1 MSVREQRVTGRILGG
16 MASLRIGNR
25 LVGPDAPPLVVA
37 ELGINHD
44 GHMDRM
50 HRMIDDA
57 AAAGVEAVKFQSHV
71 VEDEMIPNDVV
82 PGNAD
87 ESIYAMMQRCAL
99 SAEQE
104 REVFDHA
111 REAGMIPF
119 STPFSRAAADRLAEL
134 DVPVYKIG
142 SGECNNYPLV
152 RHVASMGKPVILS
165 TGMNDI
171 VSITPAVSLLREA
184 GVPFALLQCTSMYPT
199 PPEYVRL
206 GALDELAE
214 AFPDAVLGLSDH
226 TTSIW
231 ACVGAV
237 ARGADLLER
246 HFTSDRSWSGPDIPI
261 SSTPEEFAELVRAA
275 ATVALTRGGHK
286 EVLPEEQ
293 PTIDFAYASV
303 VTIADV
309 PEGTPLSTDNL
320 WVKRP
325 GTGPIHAREFEGLLG
340 RRASRP
346 LPRDTQ
352 LDWADL
358 QPA

>member
-1 MSVREQRVTGRILGG
+1 MPSLQLGD
-16 MASLRIGNR
+16 RT
-25 LVGPDAPPLVVA
+25 VGPEAPPLVVA

-57 AAAGVEAVKFQSHV
+57 ADAGVECVKFQSHV

-87 ESIYAMMQRCAL
+87 ESIYGMMQRCAL

-104 REVFDHA
+104 RDVFQHA
-111 REAGMIPF
+111 RERGMIAF

-134 DVPVYKIG
+134 DVPAYKIG

-152 RHVASMGKPVILS
+152 RHIASLGKPVILS

-171 VSITPAVSLLREA
+171 ASITPAVTLLREA

-206 GALDELAE
+206 GALAE
-214 AFPDAVLGLSDH
+214 MRAAFPDALLGLSDH

-231 ACVGAV
+231 ACLGAV
-237 ARGADLLER
+237 ALGGDLLER
-246 HFTSDRSWSGPDIPI
+246 HFTSDPTWSGPDIPI
-261 SSTPEEFAELVRAA
+261 SSTPEEFAELIEG
-275 ATVALTRGGHK
+275 ATTIALARGGRK

-303 VTIADV
+303 VTIDDV
-309 PEGTPLSTDNL
+309 PPGEPLSTDNL

-325 GTGPIHAREFEGLLG
+325 GTGQIHAREFEGLLG
-340 RRASRP
+340 RRVLRA

-352 LDWADL
+352 LSWNDL
-358 QPA
+358 EPV

>member
-1 MSVREQRVTGRILGG
+1 MSTLSVGD
-16 MASLRIGNR
+16 R
-25 LVGPDAPPLVVA
+25 LVGPGAPPLVIA

-57 AAAGVEAVKFQSHV
+57 ADAGVECVKFQSHV

-82 PGNAD
+82 PGNAA
-87 ESIYAMMQRCAL
+87 ETIYGMMQRCAL

-104 REVFDHA
+104 REVFTHA
-111 REAGMIPF
+111 RERGLIAF
-119 STPFSRAAADRLAEL
+119 ATPFSRAAADRLAEL
-134 DVPVYKIG
+134 DVPMFKIG

-152 RHVASMGKPVILS
+152 KHVAGLGKPVILS

-171 VSITPAVSLLREA
+171 ASITPSVTLLREA
-184 GVPFALLQCTSMYPT
+184 GVPFALLHCTSMYPT

-206 GALDELAE
+206 GALDEMGQ

-237 ARGADLLER
+237 AKGADVLER
-246 HFTSDRSWSGPDIPI
+246 HFTSDMSWSGPDIPI
-261 SSTPEEFAELVRAA
+261 SSTPEEFVELIEA
-275 ATVALTRGGHK
+275 ATTVAKTRGGRK
-286 EVLPEEQ
+286 EILPEEQ

-303 VTIADV
+303 VTIDDV
-309 PEGTPLSTDNL
+309 AEGGELSSANL

-325 GTGPIHAREFEGLLG
+325 GTGPIHAREYEGLLG
-340 RRASRP
+340 RRVTRA
-346 LPRDTQ
+346 LPRDSQ
-352 LDWADL
+352 LHWSDL